1 LLGTLVY
8 TTKNGN
14 SGDEMEM
21 MPESMGY
28 DRAIVVFSP
37 DGRLFQ
43 VEYAR
48 EAVKRGATAV
58 GVIFKNGVIFG
69 VKKRESALVKP
80 GEKIFK
86 LDNHIAAAT
95 SGLVADARVLVDSGR
110 VKAQQNRMIYDESIS
125 VSTMARYIADR
136 QQVFT
141 QYAGVRPYGVSFLIA
156 GVNDEAKLFETDP
169 SGLLLE
175 CKAKAIGRSAEKIN
189 EMFEKKYKQDMN
201 EKEAV
206 QLVCDALKKEGKMTL
221 DELVIHIITK
231 DSYREP
237 ATEDFKKLGIKI

>member
-1 LLGTLVY
+1 
-8 TTKNGN
+8 
-14 SGDEMEM
+14 MEM

-58 GVIFKNGVIFG
+58 GVTFKEGIVFG

-86 LDNHIAAAT
+86 LDDHIAAAT
-95 SGLVADARVLVDSGR
+95 SGLVADARVLVDSAR
-110 VKAQQNRMIYDESIS
+110 VRSQQNRMLYDEPISIP
-125 VSTMARYIADR
+125 TMARYIADR

-141 QYAGVRPYGVSFLIA
+141 QYAGVRPYGVSFLIG
-156 GVNDEAKLFETDP
+156 GVNDDGKLFETDP

-175 CKAKAIGRSAEKIN
+175 CKAKAIGRSADKIN
-189 EMFEKKYKQDMN
+189 ELFEKKYKADMT
-201 EKEAV
+201 EKEAI
-206 QLVCDALKKEGKMTL
+206 QLVVDAFKKEGKVTL
-221 DELVIHIITK
+221 DDLVIHTITK
-231 DSYREP
+231 
-237 ATEDFKKLGIKI
+237 KKYNEADPESLKKAGIKA